1 MELIP
6 LLAGLVWGLAL
17 AVARQWAEQ
26 KAAGSAGRSELF
38 PDRDAATAF
47 IIFGTAANVY
57 SALLI
62 ASGAP
67 QVYAR
72 LSALIALA
80 LVAASQLLIFVLALH
95 PSRRDLDVALVASAP
110 YVYLTA
116 LWAAAQMAGQY
127 TLWLF

>member
-26 KAAGSAGRSELF
+26 KAAEGADRSELF

-47 IIFGTAANVY
+47 IIFGTAADVY
-57 SALLI
+57 SASLI

-67 QVYAR
+67 QIYAK
-72 LSALIALA
+72 LSALVALA
-80 LVAASQLLIFVLALH
+80 LVVASQFIIFLMALR
-95 PSRRDLDVALVASAP
+95 PSRRDLDMALIASAP
-110 YVYLTA
+110 YLYLTA
-116 LWAAAQMAGQY
+116 LWIAAQITGSF